1 MKKDRFKFIV
11 AVYLMLIKE
20 GKILMLRRC
29 NTGYE
34 DGNYSLVAGHV
45 DEGESFKEAIVRE
58 AKEEAGIDIELKDV
72 DVAHVM
78 HRVALGRIS
87 IFLTVK
93 KWSGEIK
100 NMEPEKCD
108 DLSWFD
114 INNLPENTI
123 PYIRKAIENYENGVL
138 YSEDGL
144 PRSY

>member
-1 MKKDRFKFIV
+1 MGKDRFKLIA
-11 AVYLMLIKE
+11 AVYLMLIKD

-58 AKEEAGIDIELKDV
+58 AKEESGIEIELEDV
-72 DVAHVM
+72 DVVHIM

-87 IFLTVK
+87 IFLTAK
-93 KWSGEIK
+93 KWNGEIK

-114 INNLPENTI
+114 SNNLPENTI
-123 PYIRKAIENYENGVL
+123 PYIRKAIESYRKGIS
-138 YSEDGL
+138 YSED
-144 PRSY
+144 